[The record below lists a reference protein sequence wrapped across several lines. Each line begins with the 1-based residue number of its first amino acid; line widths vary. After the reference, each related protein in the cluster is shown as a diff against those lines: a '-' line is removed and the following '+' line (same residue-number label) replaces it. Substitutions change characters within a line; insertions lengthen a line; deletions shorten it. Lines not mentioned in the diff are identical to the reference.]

1 MDIRLGNGFDVHA
14 FCKGDHVWLCGVQ
27 VPHSAGLLGHS
38 DADVLVHAL
47 CDALLGAIGLG
58 DIGKHFPDND
68 DTFKGIDSFKL
79 LAVVLEKIKLRGYRL
94 GNLDA
99 TIIAQR
105 PRLAPF
111 IPQMREKLA
120 AACACTIEQVNVKAT
135 TTEKLGFEGRGEG
148 ISAHAIVLLLAAGVP
163 T

>member
-1 MDIRLGNGFDVHA
+1 MIRIGHGYDVHA
-14 FCKGDHVWLCGVQ
+14 LVSGRALVLGGVTI
-27 VPHSAGLLGHS
+27 PYPFGLLGHS

-47 CDALLGAIGLG
+47 CDALLGAIGAG

-68 DTFKGIDSFKL
+68 ASFKGIDSFKL
-79 LAVVLEKIKLRGYRL
+79 LAVVLEKVAERGYRL

-105 PRLAPF
+105 PKLAPF
-111 IPQMREKLA
+111 IPQMRERLA
-120 AACACTIEQVNVKAT
+120 VACACSIEQVNVKAT
-135 TTEKLGFEGRGEG
+135 TTEELGFEGRGEG
-148 ISAHAIVLLLAAGVP
+148 ISAHAVVLLLTTGAP

>member
-1 MDIRLGNGFDVHA
+1 MIRIGHGYDVHTLVS
-14 FCKGDHVWLCGVQ
+14 GRPLILGGVII
-27 VPHSAGLLGHS
+27 PYHLGLLGHS

-47 CDALLGAIGLG
+47 CDALLGAIGAG

-68 DTFKGIDSFKL
+68 ASFKGIDSFKL
-79 LAVVLEKIKLRGYRL
+79 LAVVLEKVALRGYRL

-105 PRLAPF
+105 PKLAPF
-111 IPQMREKLA
+111 IPQMREQLA
-120 AACACTIEQVNVKAT
+120 VACACSIEQVNVKAT
-135 TTEKLGFEGRGEG
+135 TTEGLGFEGRGEG
-148 ISAHAIVLLLAAGVP
+148 ISAHAVVLLLSSGVP

>member
-1 MDIRLGNGFDVHA
+1 MIRIGHGYDVHA
-14 FCKGDHVWLCGVQ
+14 LVSGRALILGGVTI
-27 VPHSAGLLGHS
+27 PYPLGLLGHS

-47 CDALLGAIGLG
+47 CDALLGAIGAG

-68 DTFKGIDSFKL
+68 ASFKGIDSFKL
-79 LAVVLEKIKLRGYRL
+79 LAVVLEKVELRGYRL

-105 PRLAPF
+105 PKLAPF
-111 IPQMREKLA
+111 IPLMREKLA
-120 AACACTIEQVNVKAT
+120 VACNCSIEQVNVKAT
-135 TTEKLGFEGRGEG
+135 TTEGLGFAGRGEG
-148 ISAHAIVLLLAAGVP
+148 VSAHAVVLLLATGVP